1 MLCGGST
8 VAIMGAPRVIY
19 HFLIT
24 DKLHYLDSKKQNY
37 IQKQIVCKICYIRL
51 DAHTHFCTSVDFHR
65 ASPFVITGSVDQTI
79 KVWECR

>member
-1 MLCGGST
+1 MLVT
-8 VAIMGAPRVIY
+8 VVVVKGMKLIKILKILYGIGYSLNLTIYIYGFKAIN
-19 HFLIT
+19 HFI
-24 DKLHYLDSKKQNY
+24 H
-37 IQKQIVCKICYIRL
+37 RL

>member
-1 MLCGGST
+1 MLVT
-8 VAIMGAPRVIY
+8 VVVVKGMKLINILTNLYRIGYLILNIFQFKAITNFI
-19 HFLIT
+19 H
-24 DKLHYLDSKKQNY
+24 
-37 IQKQIVCKICYIRL
+37 RL